1 LPKGIFVTYFSFV
14 LPPNLKV
21 DRFTPLPHGRLVRI
35 YIKIDALVSK
45 ILQSQV
51 QKWINKLTDRPTTGK
66 HTASCGQSGLVET

>member
-21 DRFTPLPHGRLVRI
+21 DRFTPLPHGRFVRI

-51 QKWINKLTDRPTTGK
+51 QK
-66 HTASCGQSGLVET
+66 